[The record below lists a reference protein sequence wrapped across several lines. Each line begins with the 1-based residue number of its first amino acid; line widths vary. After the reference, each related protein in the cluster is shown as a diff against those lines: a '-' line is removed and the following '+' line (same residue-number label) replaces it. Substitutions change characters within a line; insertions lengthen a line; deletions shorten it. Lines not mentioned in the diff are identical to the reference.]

1 MHTAAAMMLTL
12 SSNYDNLLV
21 AKGGKSGADIARYKE
36 SMRQDELRRM
46 REDEE
51 DRLMWEKYGDDPNFQ
66 HNWSGY

>member
-1 MHTAAAMMLTL
+1 MG
-12 SSNYDNLLV
+12 DV
-21 AKGGKSGADIARYKE
+21 FARYKE
-36 SMRQDELRRM
+36 SMRPDELRRM